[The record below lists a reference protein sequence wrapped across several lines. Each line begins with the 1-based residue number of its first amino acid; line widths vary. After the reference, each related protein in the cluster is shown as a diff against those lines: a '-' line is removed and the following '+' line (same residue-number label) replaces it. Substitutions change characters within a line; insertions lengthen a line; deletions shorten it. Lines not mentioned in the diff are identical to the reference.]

1 MNSLSSVP
9 RGRSS
14 SSFSRFLNP
23 SRSVTSHAFS
33 LRCFIG
39 MIRRALHRDTQPKPA
54 HWDRKRHPRL
64 HLQETRC
71 IPYPQLGHNCSR
83 MKYWVARGAG
93 KHMSIIGAT
102 SFSSLICINQGIS
115 LDLEEANNTL
125 LLSIRGAIS
134 DPSYAFVTPFP

>member
-1 MNSLSSVP
+1 MLFTEIHNQSLHIGTVKDIP
-9 RGRSS
+9 VYTFRKLAAYRS
-14 SSFSRFLNP
+14 
-23 SRSVTSHAFS
+23 
-33 LRCFIG
+33 
-39 MIRRALHRDTQPKPA
+39 
-54 HWDRKRHPRL
+54 
-64 HLQETRC
+64 
-71 IPYPQLGHNCSR
+71 PQLGHNCSR